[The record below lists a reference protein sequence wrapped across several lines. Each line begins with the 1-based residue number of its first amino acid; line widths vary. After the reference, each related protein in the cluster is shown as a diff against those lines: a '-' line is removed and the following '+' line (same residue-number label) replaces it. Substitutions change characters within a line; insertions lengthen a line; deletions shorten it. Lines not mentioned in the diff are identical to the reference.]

1 MTVALLEA
9 KQAVVDATAGWATYQ
24 ATQAAAEAAAE
35 QARLEALA
43 AKHEAEAQAAAQAQ
57 ADALAAQQAAAEAK
71 AAAEAAAQQAAA
83 AEAQHRADDPLY
95 DLRVRLREF
104 FAPIARAFT
113 DYGQVPEFAEGG
125 TFAGGYRVVGENG
138 PELEFTGPS
147 QITSN
152 SQSKALLDNSEVV
165 KELKSLRED
174 IKAYG
179 YAIAKNTGKSAKV
192 SDRWDIDGLPAER
205 TIT

>member
-1 MTVALLEA
+1 MSA
-9 KQAVVDATAGWATYQ
+9 KQA
-24 ATQAAAEAAAE
+24 
-35 QARLEALA
+35 
-43 AKHEAEAQAAAQAQ
+43 AEAQAAADALLAKQIADAKAA
-57 ADALAAQQAAAEAK
+57 ADALAKQQAA
-71 AAAEAAAQQAAA
+71 Q
-83 AEAQHRADDPLY
+83 AEAQRRADDPWYRFKQELG
-95 DLRVRLREF
+95 EF
-104 FAPIARAFT
+104 FSPIFTPLESYYGNPAP
-113 DYGQVPEFAEGG
+113 GFASGG
-125 TFAGGYRVVGENG
+125 SFSGGYRVVGENG
-138 PELEFTGPS
+138 PELEYTGPS

-152 SQSKALLDNSEVV
+152 ASSKALLDNSEVV

>member
-1 MTVALLEA
+1 ML
-9 KQAVVDATAGWATYQ
+9 VVVEVDNYLRGQGISKYASGGSFPGGW
-24 ATQAAAEAAAE
+24 
-35 QARLEALA
+35 
-43 AKHEAEAQAAAQAQ
+43 
-57 ADALAAQQAAAEAK
+57 
-71 AAAEAAAQQAAA
+71 
-83 AEAQHRADDPLY
+83 
-95 DLRVRLREF
+95 
-104 FAPIARAFT
+104 
-113 DYGQVPEFAEGG
+113 
-125 TFAGGYRVVGENG
+125 RVVGEEG
-138 PELEFTGPS
+138 PELEYTGPS

-152 SQSKALLDNSEVV
+152 ASSKALLDNSEVV